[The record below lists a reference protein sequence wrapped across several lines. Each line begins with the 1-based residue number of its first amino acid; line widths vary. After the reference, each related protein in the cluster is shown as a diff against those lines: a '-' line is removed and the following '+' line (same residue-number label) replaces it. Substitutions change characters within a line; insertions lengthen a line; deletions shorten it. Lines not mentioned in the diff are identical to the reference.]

1 MPLNIQDIHL
11 LDNPLLDV
19 FRSLK
24 TTNFA
29 RDAGLFVA
37 EGPTVVERVLRSGF
51 SIHSLLVSDRKWQ
64 WFHDETEKGLLS
76 AAKGI
81 RTFPVFRMQHQ
92 LAEQLAGFAFH
103 SGVLVAAYRR
113 PALSVDALLTK
124 ETSAVFNDAPTL
136 LLAGDRIVD
145 PENVGALIR
154 IAAAF
159 GAAGVIFGPG
169 SADPFSRRVLRVSM
183 GNVLFLPVLD
193 SSDLTST
200 LTVLKTKHDFRIC
213 ATSLNLA
220 ARTLSTY
227 HFHPRTVLVFG
238 NEYDGISAETSAISD
253 VSLTIPMLNG
263 TDSLNVSVSAGICA
277 YQYRIQHGAP
287 QLSGSFTDRPVREA

>member
-81 RTFPVFRMQHQ
+81 HTFP
-92 LAEQLAGFAFH
+92 
-103 SGVLVAAYRR
+103 
-113 PALSVDALLTK
+113 
-124 ETSAVFNDAPTL
+124 
-136 LLAGDRIVD
+136 
-145 PENVGALIR
+145 VGALIR

-277 YQYRIQHGAP
+277 YQYRIQHGVP